1 MMQASA
7 IIDLDKE
14 GEITVWST
22 TTASMT
28 GYASVD
34 MVSELLLPVVDGGSR
49 VEIVLCLTPRFE
61 TIGSVMGVVAIGQD
75 VTERNTKE
83 MEYRKLIQTTNA
95 PIFGVDTEG
104 NFRHQSSTD

>member
-34 MVSELLLPVVDGGSR
+34 MVSELLLPVVDGGLTKIAGSR

-83 MEYRKLIQTTNA
+83 MEYRKLIQTANA
-95 PIFGVDTEG
+95 PIFGVG
-104 NFRHQSSTD
+104 HQSSTD

>member
-1 MMQASA
+1 MQASA

-34 MVSELLLPVVDGGSR
+34 MVSELLLPVVDRGSR

-83 MEYRKLIQTTNA
+83 MEYRKLIQTANA
-95 PIFGVDTEG
+95 PIFGVG
-104 NFRHQSSTD
+104 HQSSTD

>member
-1 MMQASA
+1 MQASA

-83 MEYRKLIQTTNA
+83 MEYRKLIQTANA
-95 PIFGVDTEG
+95 PIFGVG
-104 NFRHQSSTD
+104 HQSSTD

>member
-1 MMQASA
+1 MQASA